1 MKKKRRERPCLW
13 GGVSGA
19 VTLEMGS
26 EEEVREAVRT
36 VMDTLGPQGFILS
49 PVDNVRVDS
58 DLTRKNVEA
67 LIDEWRSP
75 SPVA

>member
-1 MKKKRRERPCLW
+1 MDFMKKKLRERPCLW

-36 VMDTLGPQGFILS
+36 AMDTLGPQGFILS
-49 PVDNVRVDS
+49 PVDNLTVDAPRTWHN
-58 DLTRKNVEA
+58 LNV
-67 LIDEWRSP
+67 LIDEWQRRR
-75 SPVA
+75 

>member
-1 MKKKRRERPCLW
+1 MKKKLRERPCLW

-36 VMDTLGPQGFILS
+36 AMDTLGPQGFILS
-49 PVDNVRVDS
+49 PVDNLTVDAPRTWHN
-58 DLTRKNVEA
+58 LNV
-67 LIDEWRSP
+67 LIDEWQRRR
-75 SPVA
+75 

>member
-26 EEEVREAVRT
+26 EEEVCEAVRT
-36 VMDTLGPQGFILS
+36 AMDTLGPQGFNLS
-49 PVDNVRVDS
+49 PVDN
-58 DLTRKNVEA
+58 LTGDAPRTWHNLNV
-67 LIDEWRSP
+67 LIDEWQRRR
-75 SPVA
+75 